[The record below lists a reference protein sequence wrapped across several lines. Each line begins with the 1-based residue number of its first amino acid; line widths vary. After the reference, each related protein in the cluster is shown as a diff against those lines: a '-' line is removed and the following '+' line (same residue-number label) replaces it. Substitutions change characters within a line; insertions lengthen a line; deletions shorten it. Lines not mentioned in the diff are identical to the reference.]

1 MGFQVGFQNIT
12 DFAQIGTKDMSFLES
27 RSPHW
32 QYIPGTLTVSG
43 PSYFNNTPNIGIAQA
58 SVMVGPP
65 EFECN
70 EGKKQ
75 ELDHEHASK
84 LKGQQLALQVDGFSL
99 FRTGTAEFY
108 SENFYY
114 SQRTTFAPTK
124 RYAIEETFDTSTK
137 HALNVGNDNCQ
148 FNKNVFISGR
158 TDIGGSLKVG
168 GVISCAWLNGQLA
181 TARALPAKPF
191 DIKHPSKD
199 GWRLRHVSLEGPE
212 IGVYFRGEL
221 QGTNEIELPDYWKD
235 LVDEDTITAHL
246 TPIGSHQNLCYAV
259 ARMKGKTS
267 ILVNPHGFNTHTIR
281 CSYIVYGERKDLK
294 PLITE
299 YEGNDMFDY
308 PGEDFVKLGGIE

>member
-12 DFAQIGTKDMSFLES
+12 DFAQIGTKDMSFLVEEES
-27 RSPHW
+27 WER
-32 QYIPGTLTVSG
+32 IPGTLSVSG
-43 PSYFNNTPNIGIAQA
+43 PSYFNNTPNRGIAQA
-58 SVMVGPP
+58 SAMIGPP
-65 EFECN
+65 EFQCN
-70 EGKKQ
+70 QGKKQ
-75 ELDHEHASK
+75 ELDHQFASK
-84 LKGQQLALQVDGFSL
+84 LKGKQISLQVDGFSL
-99 FRTGTAEFY
+99 FRSGTSEFY

-114 SQRTTFAPTK
+114 SPRTAWAPTK
-124 RYAIEETFDTSTK
+124 RYAPEETFATSTK
-137 HALNVGNDNCQ
+137 HALNVANDNCQ

-212 IGVYFRGEL
+212 IGVYVRGEL

-235 LVDEDTITAHL
+235 LVDDRTITVHL
-246 TPIGSHQNLCYAV
+246 TPIGSHQNLCYAI
-259 ARMKGKTS
+259 ARMKDKTS
-267 ILVNPHGFNTHTIR
+267 ILVNPHGFNVHTIR
-281 CSYIVYGERKDLK
+281 CSYIVHAERKDLK

-299 YEGNDMFDY
+299 YEGESMKDY
-308 PGEDFVKLGGIE
+308 PGEDFVQLGGIE

>member
-12 DFAQIGTKDMSFLES
+12 DFAQIGTKDMSFLED

-108 SENFYY
+108 SCLLY
-114 SQRTTFAPTK
+114 
-124 RYAIEETFDTSTK
+124 TS
-137 HALNVGNDNCQ
+137 
-148 FNKNVFISGR
+148 
-158 TDIGGSLKVG
+158 
-168 GVISCAWLNGQLA
+168 
-181 TARALPAKPF
+181 
-191 DIKHPSKD
+191 PSPRD
-199 GWRLRHVSLEGPE
+199 S
-212 IGVYFRGEL
+212 
-221 QGTNEIELPDYWKD
+221 
-235 LVDEDTITAHL
+235 
-246 TPIGSHQNLCYAV
+246 
-259 ARMKGKTS
+259 
-267 ILVNPHGFNTHTIR
+267 
-281 CSYIVYGERKDLK
+281 
-294 PLITE
+294 
-299 YEGNDMFDY
+299 
-308 PGEDFVKLGGIE
+308 